1 MLLVIWRPMADM
13 LDMRRELY
21 GELIG
26 MPATPP
32 RAIVPKYVGTTITDC
47 QRYCPWFEI
56 YYNWF
61 FGSERKDDYYW
72 NSGTF
77 LCLALLTVLLLLLL
91 LLLFSVHDLIL
102 FAIVVVL
109 VLVLVAVFVVVIIV
123 IVATRLCHIA
133 M

>member
-1 MLLVIWRPMADM
+1 MAPPS
-13 LDMRRELY
+13 
-21 GELIG
+21 LIARG
-26 MPATPP
+26 IAHGL
-32 RAIVPKYVGTTITDC
+32 KYTIT
-47 QRYCPWFEI
+47 
-56 YYNWF
+56 
-61 FGSERKDDYYW
+61 GSVDLEEEMITI
-72 NSGTF
+72 GTLL
-77 LCLALLTVLLLLLL
+77 LCFTWLTILLLLLL